1 MNICVIV
8 NNEPPLRLMLRTT
21 PCPFPG
27 RFVEPLSVWTKNRDE
42 LLTISGILLA
52 STFSAKRL
60 IDFKYTYD
68 SPGLSFP
75 PRPILSFIDSVKL
88 GIVSLIDFF
97 FIMIITLIGHLNSI
111 KIRPGLTICY
121 FISFVNSIYSFAF
134 TSKAQYNVGSLTRKN
149 SKASPL
155 LSFGVKALPLWS

>member
-97 FIMIITLIGHLNSI
+97 FIMIITLIGHKKEHKLSNHI
-111 KIRPGLTICY
+111 LCNFEHKNDIRIH
-121 FISFVNSIYSFAF
+121 SSVH
-134 TSKAQYNVGSLTRKN
+134 
-149 SKASPL
+149 
-155 LSFGVKALPLWS
+155 